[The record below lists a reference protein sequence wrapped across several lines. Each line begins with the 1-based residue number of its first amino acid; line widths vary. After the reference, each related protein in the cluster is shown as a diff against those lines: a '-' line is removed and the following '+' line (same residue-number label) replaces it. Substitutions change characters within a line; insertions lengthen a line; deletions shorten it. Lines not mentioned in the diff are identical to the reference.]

1 LTFVSSQFLAS
12 QLYGANPHDPAV
24 ILIAVMALVLSV
36 VVASLIPAVRAS
48 LVTPVNALRTES

>member
-1 LTFVSSQFLAS
+1 
-12 QLYGANPHDPAV
+12 
-24 ILIAVMALVLSV
+24 MALVLSV

>member
-1 LTFVSSQFLAS
+1 
-12 QLYGANPHDPAV
+12 
-24 ILIAVMALVLSV
+24 V